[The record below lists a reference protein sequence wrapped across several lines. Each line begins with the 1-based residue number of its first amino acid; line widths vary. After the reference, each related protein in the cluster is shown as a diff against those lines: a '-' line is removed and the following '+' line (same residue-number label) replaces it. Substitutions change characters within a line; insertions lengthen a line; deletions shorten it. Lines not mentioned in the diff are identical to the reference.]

1 MHFYESYDS
10 YIRLTY
16 AIIERKIGKIL
27 LIGRATAIVGKRN
40 YCACAKRKGIMRHVR
55 DGTHKKDE
63 IHENDRIT
71 PREKRWGKSASYRMA
86 TRPVFHLARF
96 CSAIRLQLTRS

>member
-55 DGTHKKDE
+55 AGH
-63 IHENDRIT
+63 IR
-71 PREKRWGKSASYRMA
+71 R
-86 TRPVFHLARF
+86 TRYMKM
-96 CSAIRLQLTRS
+96 TG